1 MKQTERITQ
10 MEQRLD
16 RLSVAVMELSTA
28 LDKYEMALEDRDIL
42 SQYYGSE
49 AWKKD
54 FADDEAGLLPRDLK
68 RGVLSEDGLWNVLS
82 DCRELNIRLS
92 ELLTKIIKQLPEQ

>member
-28 LDKYEMALEDRDIL
+28 LDKYETALEDRDIL
-42 SQYYGSE
+42 SQYYSSE

-82 DCRELNIRLS
+82 DCKELNIRLS

>member
-16 RLSVAVMELSTA
+16 RLSVAVMDLSSA
-28 LDKYEMALEDRDIL
+28 LDKYESALEDRDIL
-42 SQYYGSE
+42 SQYYGSKE
-49 AWKKD
+49 WKKD
-54 FADDEAGLLPRDLK
+54 FNDDEAGLLPNDLK
-68 RGVLSEDGLWNVLS
+68 RGVLSEDALWNVLA

-92 ELLTKIIKQLPEQ
+92 ALITKILQR